1 VAIAKICGIETEYG
15 ILIRGAGESNPISAS
30 SMLINA
36 YLGALEQSR
45 GAHRTQRVGWDFDD
59 ESPGN
64 DAREEALLLSLAPEV
79 ETHLV
84 NAVLTNGARYY
95 VDHAHPEYS
104 CPEAADALTA
114 LVHDRAGEE
123 ILIRSMEAASRL
135 LPEGQEIVVYK
146 NNSDGKGNSY
156 GCHENFLVD
165 RAVPFG
171 RIVAHA
177 TTHLVTRQIFTGAGK
192 VGSEA
197 PGLRTDEVPFQLTQR
212 ADFFEEEVGLETTL
226 KRPIINTRDEPHADA
241 QKYRR
246 LHVIT
251 GDANLS
257 EVQTFLKLGTTALVL
272 AMIEDDALGEPMS
285 LARPVPSMHQVS
297 WDLSL
302 RDPLEMADGSRMTA
316 LDMQWALLGR
326 ARDYAESR
334 GLEPLGPESVGE
346 AVLTRWESVLSAL
359 ESDPMTLADQV
370 DWVAKYRLFSA
381 YRERDGLEWSDPR
394 LAAMDLQ
401 YHDMRPASSLS
412 RRLGLE
418 RLSTDDEVEF
428 AVTEPPAGTRAYFRG
443 SCLARF
449 APDIVAANWDSIVF
463 DTGDSTLRRVPM
475 LEPGRGTEAHVGEL
489 LRTAT
494 SSSDLLDRLGR

>member
-1 VAIAKICGIETEYG
+1 VAIPKICGIETEYG
-15 ILIRGAGESNPISAS
+15 ILVRGAGESNPISAS

-36 YLGALEQSR
+36 YLGALDQSR
-45 GAHRTQRVGWDFDD
+45 GAHRTQRVGWDFED
-59 ESPGN
+59 EQPGN

-104 CPEAADALTA
+104 CPEAPDARTA

-123 ILIRSMEAASRL
+123 ILVRSMEAARRL

-177 TTHLVTRQIFTGAGK
+177 TPHLVTRQVFTGAGK

-197 PGLRTDEVPFQLTQR
+197 PGMRTDEVPFQLTQR

-272 AMIEDDALGEPMS
+272 AMIEDEALGEPLA
-285 LARPVPSMHQVS
+285 LARPVPAMHQVS
-297 WDLSL
+297 WDLTL
-302 RDPLEMADGSRMTA
+302 RQPLEMADGSRMTA
-316 LDMQWALLGR
+316 LDIQWALLGR
-326 ARDYAESR
+326 ARDYASAR
-334 GLEPLGPESVGE
+334 GLDALGPEEVGD
-346 AVLTRWESVLSAL
+346 AVLTRWEAVLSGL
-359 ESDPMTLADQV
+359 ESDPMTLADQL

-381 YRERDGLEWSDPR
+381 YRERHGLEWDDPK

-401 YHDMRPASSLS
+401 YHDLRPASSLS

-418 RLSTDDEVEF
+418 RLTDDAEVER
-428 AVTEPPAGTRAYFRG
+428 AVTEPPSGTRAYFRG
-443 SCLARF
+443 TCLARF

-463 DTGDSTLRRVPM
+463 DTGDSSLQRVPM

-489 LRTAT
+489 VRAAT
-494 SSSDLLDRLGR
+494 SSADLLERLGR

>member
-15 ILIRGAGESNPISAS
+15 ILVRGGGESNPISAS

-36 YLGALEQSR
+36 YLAALEGER
-45 GAHRTQRVGWDFDD
+45 GSHRTQRVGWNFED

-104 CPEAADALTA
+104 CPEAPDALTA

-123 ILIRSMEAASRL
+123 VLIRSMAAARTM

-156 GCHENFLVD
+156 GCHENYLVD

-177 TTHLVTRQIFTGAGK
+177 TAHLVTRQIYTGAGK

-197 PGLRTDEVPFQLTQR
+197 PGMRTDEVPFQLTQR

-272 AMIEDDALGEPMS
+272 AMIEDDVLGEPLA
-285 LARPVPSMHQVS
+285 LARPVPAMHQVS

-302 RDPLEMADGSRMTA
+302 EQPLDMADGTRRTA
-316 LDMQWALLGR
+316 LDIQWELLGK
-326 ARDYAESR
+326 ARDYAETH
-334 GLEPLGPESVGE
+334 GLEPLGPEEVGE
-346 AVLTRWESVLSAL
+346 AILTRWEEVLSGL
-359 ESDPMTLADQV
+359 DSDPMTLSDQL
-370 DWVAKYRLFSA
+370 DWVAKYRLYQA
-381 YRERDGLEWSDPR
+381 YRERDGMDWSDPR

-401 YHDMRPASSLS
+401 YHDLRPGRCLA
-412 RRLGLE
+412 RKLGLQ
-418 RLSTDDEVEF
+418 RLTDDDEVRR
-428 AVTEPPAGTRAYFRG
+428 AMTEPPTGTRAYFRG
-443 SCLARF
+443 RCLDRF
-449 APDIVAANWDSIVF
+449 ASEIVAANWDSLVF
-463 DTGDSTLRRVPM
+463 DTGAASLRRVPM
-475 LEPGRGTEAHVGEL
+475 LEPGRGTAEHVGEL
-489 LRTAT
+489 LDAAE
-494 SSSDLLDRLGR
+494 SASDLLDRLGR

>member
-1 VAIAKICGIETEYG
+1 MAIPKICGIETEYG
-15 ILIRGAGESNPISAS
+15 ILVRGAGESNPISAS

-36 YLGALEQSR
+36 YLAALESKR
-45 GAHRTQRVGWDFDD
+45 GAHRTQRVGWDFED

-104 CPEAADALTA
+104 CPEAPDALTA

-123 ILIRSMEAASRL
+123 ILVRSMAAARTL
-135 LPEGQEIVVYK
+135 LPDGQEVVVYK

-197 PGLRTDEVPFQLTQR
+197 PGMRTDEVPFQLTQR

-272 AMIEDDALGEPMS
+272 AMVEDDALGEPLA
-285 LARPVPSMHQVS
+285 LARPVPAMHAVS
-297 WDLSL
+297 WDLTL
-302 RDPLEMADGSRMTA
+302 HEPLEMADGSRRTA
-316 LDMQWALLGR
+316 LDLQWALLGK
-326 ARDYAESR
+326 ARDYAAAR
-334 GLEPLGPESVGE
+334 GLEALGPEAVGE
-346 AVLTRWESVLSAL
+346 AVLTRWESVLAGL
-359 ESDPMTLADQV
+359 ESDPSALAGQL

-401 YHDMRPASSLS
+401 YHDLRPGTSLS

-418 RLSTDDEVEF
+418 RLTDDDEVER

-443 SCLARF
+443 
-449 APDIVAANWDSIVF
+449 IVF
-463 DTGDSTLRRVPM
+463 DTGDSSLQRVPM

-489 LRTAT
+489 LRTAE
-494 SSSDLLDRLGR
+494 SSSDLLERLGR